1 MLEQLQRLQAHIGVL
16 KTRLHHLER
25 ENTSLT
31 EAKALAETDHHAQIV
46 QKNSIITQKQ
56 DEVDNLTEQLTQ
68 LQDQFK
74 QLNQDATT
82 LAERYSRLEKSTT
95 DLKNRFQEILA
106 DRNDCLLYTSPSPRD

>member
-1 MLEQLQRLQAHIGVL
+1 MQLCATLRYVRTITASTSAYWCF

-31 EAKALAETDHHAQIV
+31 EAKQLAETDHHAQVV

-56 DEVDNLTEQLTQ
+56 EEVDNLTEQLSQ
-68 LQDQFK
+68 LQGQFK

-82 LAERYSRLEKSTT
+82 LGTL
-95 DLKNRFQEILA
+95 
-106 DRNDCLLYTSPSPRD
+106 